1 MQPVTSSLAP
11 QDAVPELARRVGLIL
26 AALAALVAA
35 RFLRR
40 PGLAGLIVPLW
51 RRLTHV
57 ARRLRAAARPGRVCR
72 PAGAGAAV
80 AGEDPGWRL
89 PAVRLPT
96 GRGWL
101 VRELGWEAVGF
112 GSQLAAVLA
121 KPEMQAALAALPRL
135 GRVLR
140 PVCAMLGLDCLAVER
155 PKAANVARPVA
166 ARPAPVVAPP
176 RVEIPG
182 WERPVVSPRVTWWR
196 KKPRLA

>member
-1 MQPVTSSLAP
+1 VQPVTSSLAP

-72 PAGAGAAV
+72 PAVARAAV
-80 AGEDPGWRL
+80 VGEGPGVRL
-89 PAVRLPT
+89 PAVRLPG

-121 KPEMQAALAALPRL
+121 EPEMQAALAALPRL
-135 GRVLR
+135 GRVLQ

-196 KKPRLA
+196 KKPGLA

>member
-57 ARRLRAAARPGRVCR
+57 ARRLRAAARPGRVRR
-72 PAGAGAAV
+72 PAGARAAV
-80 AGEDPGWRL
+80 AGEDPGMRR
-89 PAVRLPT
+89 PSVRLPG

-101 VRELGWEAVGF
+101 VRELGWEAAGF

-121 KPEMQAALAALPRL
+121 EPEMQAALAALPRL

-140 PVCAMLGLDCLAVER
+140 PVCAMRGLDCLAVER
-155 PKAANVARPVA
+155 PKAAKA
-166 ARPAPVVAPP
+166 ARSVAPRPPPVVAPP
-176 RVEIPG
+176 RLEIPG

-196 KKPRLA
+196 KKPGLA